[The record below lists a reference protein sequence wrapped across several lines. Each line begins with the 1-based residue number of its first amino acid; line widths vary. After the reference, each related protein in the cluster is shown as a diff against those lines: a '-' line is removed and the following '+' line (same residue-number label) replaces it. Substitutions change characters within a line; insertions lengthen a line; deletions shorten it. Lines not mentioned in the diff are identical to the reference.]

1 MSMIF
6 AAALALATN
15 QVAYVE
21 THQVTV
27 TTDNEYIV
35 GSNCAPVRTEFTSQ
49 ANQDGT
55 VYGVFVSDCAT
66 ITVTPRIG
74 LPPVDFQSTD
84 YIVML
89 APLWVYP
96 DCRMDKISRLVMSST
111 PKQKVLTTHFEVS
124 CKGV

>member
-1 MSMIF
+1 MSVIF
-6 AAALALATN
+6 AAALALAVS

-21 THQVTV
+21 NHQVTI
-27 TTDNEYIV
+27 TTDNEFIV
-35 GSNCAPVRTEFTSQ
+35 GRNCAPGRTEFTSQ

-55 VYGVFVSDCAT
+55 VYGVFVSDCAN
-66 ITVTPRIG
+66 ITVEPRIG
-74 LPPVDFQSTD
+74 QPPVDFQSTD

-89 APLWVYP
+89 APLWVYN
-96 DCRMDKISRLVMSST
+96 DCRMDKISRLVMAST

>member
-1 MSMIF
+1 MIF
-6 AAALALATN
+6 AAALALATS
-15 QVAYVE
+15 QLAYVE
-21 THQVTV
+21 THQVTI

-35 GSNCAPVRTEFTSQ
+35 GTSCNPARTEFVSQ

-66 ITVTPRIG
+66 VTVVPRIG

-89 APLWVYP
+89 APLRVYN

-111 PKQKVLTTHFEVS
+111 PKQKVLTTHFEIS